1 MSPVALVTGAAG
13 GIGRAVVD
21 ALLAEGC
28 RVVATDV
35 DEAGLR
41 QLAGGGGSAPVADDA
56 PLGASA
62 LDAPP
67 RPDAV
72 RERLRTRVMD
82 VTDEARVAEVVAETE
97 GEWGPIERAALVA
110 GIIEVAPALDTSP
123 AVYRRILEVN
133 AFGVFVVARAV
144 GARMAE
150 HGAGAIVTVASN
162 AALTPRVGMT
172 AYGASKAAASMIT
185 RTLGLELA
193 RSGVRCNVVCAGSTR
208 TPMQLRFQK
217 EIGGDAPVVEGS
229 LADFRTGIPL
239 GRIAEPADVADAVAY
254 LLSDRARQI
263 TMTELVVDG
272 GASLR
277 S

>member
-13 GIGRAVVD
+13 GIGRAVVTT
-21 ALLAEGC
+21 LLADGC

-35 DEAGLR
+35 DEAGLLELEAEVAR
-41 QLAGGGGSAPVADDA
+41 DHLAQRDDR
-56 PLGASA
+56 
-62 LDAPP
+62 D
-67 RPDAV
+67 V
-72 RERLRTRVMD
+72 RDGHPHQDRLRTRRMD
-82 VTDEARVAEVVAETE
+82 VTDEAEVEGVVAETE
-97 GEWGPIERAALVA
+97 AEWGPIERAALVA
-110 GIIEVAPALDTSP
+110 GIIEIAPALETST
-123 AVYRRILEVN
+123 ADYRRILEVN

-150 HGAGAIVTVASN
+150 RGAGAIVTVGSN
-162 AALTPRVGMT
+162 AGLTPRVGMT

-208 TPMQLRFQK
+208 TPMQRRFQG
-217 EIGGDAPVVEGS
+217 EIGGDGPVIEGS

-239 GRIAEPADVADAVAY
+239 GRIAEPTDVADAVAY